1 MKRVLV
7 LHGLSS
13 HMRQTTFEFAM
24 SFRRYAPSDCQ
35 VQYHNIRNPE
45 LPASLSEGFDA
56 LIMTYDILGLRSSIQ
71 WEWVVETTE
80 KIRTGCDRLLAFP
93 QDDYTCNKILDEGL
107 NVLNADVIYTP
118 IENGHEIVYPIMS
131 NRAEIRQVLTG
142 YVDTAA
148 AEKYLSSWIPMEERT
163 IDVGTRV
170 RLLSPWLGRS
180 GQRKGFF
187 AEKFHQLAESVGMIS
202 DISTKDEDVFFGE
215 EWYEF
220 LGSCRT
226 TIAQKGGASLCD
238 PDGSLMETVKGFL
251 EENPE
256 ASFEE
261 IEQSC
266 FPNQDG
272 LAEMSAISP
281 RIFDAAMV
289 GAAQILVEGDY
300 LGVLEPWQHY
310 IPTDPEISNIE
321 EILEIIRQPMALEQI
336 ADNAAE
342 VLIREERFTYKQ
354 FVEDIFNESVFE
366 SGRRRIPVDRSLA
379 EKIQWRVTP
388 EMFEGLQHLLYLA
401 RATDSIE
408 ELSNFL
414 NDVVKLVDSHP
425 EVISHLD
432 EKFLRTLLNWHPIHP
447 VLDNISG
454 PITDLLRECTRHGA
468 IDLYASLS
476 AIATQK
482 NLSDWHFLEWTEA
495 DQIELMI
502 AGEPL
507 HSK

>member
-35 VQYHNIRNPE
+35 VQYHNIRNPS
-45 LPASLSEGFDA
+45 LPTSLREGFDA
-56 LIMTYDILGLRSSIQ
+56 VIMTYDLLGLRSSTQ
-71 WEWVVETTE
+71 WDWVIERTE
-80 KIRTGCDRLLAFP
+80 KIRKDCDRLLAFP
-93 QDDYTCNKILDEGL
+93 QDDYTCNRILDEGL

-131 NRAEIRQVLTG
+131 NRAEIKQVLTG
-142 YVDTAA
+142 YVDTAV
-148 AEKYLSSWIPMEERT
+148 AEKYLTSWIPMKERT

-180 GQRKGFF
+180 GQKKGLF
-187 AEKFHQLAESVGMIS
+187 AEKFHNLAEAVGMVS

-238 PDGSLMETVKGFL
+238 PDGSLMATVKDFL
-251 EENPE
+251 EENPK

-261 IEQSC
+261 IEQNC

-289 GAAQILVEGDY
+289 GTAQILVEGDY
-300 LGVLEPWQHY
+300 LGVLEPWKHY
-310 IPTDPEISNIE
+310 IPTDLEISNIE
-321 EILEIIRQPMALEQI
+321 EILDIVRQPIVLEEM

-342 VLIREERFTYKQ
+342 ILIREERFTYKQ
-354 FVEDIFNESVFE
+354 FVEDVFKESVFE
-366 SGRRRIPVDRSLA
+366 SGRQRVSEDTSVA

-388 EMFEGLQHLLYLA
+388 EMFEGLQQLLYLA

-408 ELSNFL
+408 ELVNFL
-414 NDVVKLVDSHP
+414 NDVVKLVESHP
-425 EVISHLD
+425 EIISHLD

-447 VLDNISG
+447 VLDNSSG
-454 PITDLLRECTRHGA
+454 PITDLLRECTQHGA
-468 IDLYASLS
+468 IDLYASLAS
-476 AIATQK
+476 IATEK
-482 NLSDWHFLEWTEA
+482 GLSDWHFLDWTEA

-502 AGEPL
+502 AGDPL
-507 HSK
+507 GS